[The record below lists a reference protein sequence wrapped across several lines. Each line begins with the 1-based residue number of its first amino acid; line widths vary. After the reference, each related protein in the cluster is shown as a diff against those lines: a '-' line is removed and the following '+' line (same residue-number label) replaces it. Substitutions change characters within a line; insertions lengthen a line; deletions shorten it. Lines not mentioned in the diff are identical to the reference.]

1 MHLLNLSA
9 SNVHLLLLP
18 IHSKGLI
25 FNASIEQAQSELLG
39 GVVFGNAQVTRKVF
53 ESNSMASHSHNYC
66 CLSLQSLVALMWSTH
81 SMTLFSPQPT
91 SLHSRTSPLLTMMC
105 WNLMKC

>member
-18 IHSKGLI
+18 IHSLGI
-25 FNASIEQAQSELLG
+25 NFNASIEQAEFG

-53 ESNSMASHSHNYC
+53 DSNSTANHSHNYY
-66 CLSLQSLVALMWSTH
+66 CLSLQSLVALMW
-81 SMTLFSPQPT
+81 
-91 SLHSRTSPLLTMMC
+91 
-105 WNLMKC
+105 

>member
-18 IHSKGLI
+18 IHSLGI
-25 FNASIEQAQSELLG
+25 NFNASIEQAEFR

-53 ESNSMASHSHNYC
+53 ESNRTANHSHNYY
-66 CLSLQSLVALMWSTH
+66 CLSLQSLVALMW
-81 SMTLFSPQPT
+81 
-91 SLHSRTSPLLTMMC
+91 
-105 WNLMKC
+105 